1 MGTYSGLNRFQQGKI
16 YGQTDNEGLPFNKIN
31 ALFEDRQGDLWV
43 GTEEGLVRL
52 KPNQF
57 SVYTRE
63 SGLTHNNITSV
74 LRDRN
79 GGLWIGTWGGGLDE
93 LKGGKTTSYTST
105 NGLAGDLILS
115 LCKGRDGSI
124 WAGADYDGGLDRLKN
139 GTVTHYTWKDG
150 LPGVGLR
157 VLEEDSKGNLWIG
170 SSEGLARMANGKVD
184 KFGIKNHLPG
194 IDVRAIYE
202 DTASNL
208 WVGTDGGLSCWKD
221 GKVTNFTTTNG
232 LSDNMVLSLFQDS
245 GGDLWIGTKTGGLN
259 RFRKGKFTA
268 YTTQNGLFNDEIF
281 SILEDNDGW
290 LWMTCSKGVFR
301 VPKVD
306 LNDFDQHKIDT
317 IRCITYGK
325 ADGMES
331 PECNGAGKPSSWKDR
346 DGKLWFP
353 TSKGLAMVD
362 PAVTLPEQAP
372 PIVSI
377 EQVIADRKP
386 LIRDTQKL
394 AMDAAPDGAVPPVQ
408 VPPVSGELQFEYT
421 ALNLSSAERCHFKY
435 KLDGVNPDWVD
446 AGTRRTAYYNSI
458 PPGSY
463 NFHVIACNKDGIWN
477 KGGATLAVVLEP
489 HYWQTWWFEGLLVL
503 AVISTASGT
512 ALYLTRRKMERKL
525 DALKQRHAIEKERGR
540 IAKDIHDD
548 LGSTLTRITMLGE
561 RVEEG
566 LANNEEVGAHVRKIV
581 ASARHTVR
589 SMDEIVWAVNPENDT
604 LDGLVGY
611 ISHHADEFFEGAGVR
626 CRLEMPVEV
635 PRWALSAELRHNLFL
650 MVKEAFNNVAKH
662 SQASEVTVRVV
673 AADGSIQIVIEDN
686 GRGFDPN
693 TTPARGNG
701 LANLR
706 RRMENIGGELQIVTQ
721 PGRGVRLQFT
731 VKLEPNGT
739 TREKTPAPYV

>member
-1 MGTYSGLNRFQQGKI
+1 MVLIVSNRERF
-16 YGQTDNEGLPFNKIN
+16 TVRLDNEGLPFNKIN
-31 ALFEDRQGDLWV
+31 ALFEDRQGNLWV

-57 SVYTRE
+57 SVYTRQ
-63 SGLTHNNITSV
+63 SGLTHNNVTSV
-74 LRDRN
+74 LQDRD
-79 GGLWIGTWGGGLDE
+79 GGLWVGTWGGGLDE
-93 LKGGKTTSYTST
+93 LEGGKTTALHFHQRPRRRFDSLLVQGARREHLGGS
-105 NGLAGDLILS
+105 GL
-115 LCKGRDGSI
+115 RRR
-124 WAGADYDGGLDRLKN
+124 LDRLKN

-157 VLEEDSKGNLWIG
+157 VLEEDSQGNLWIG

-184 KFGIKNHLPG
+184 KYGIKNHLPG

-245 GGDLWIGTKTGGLN
+245 GGDLWVGTKTGGLN

-362 PAVTLPEQAP
+362 PAITLPEQAP

-458 PPGSY
+458 PPG
-463 NFHVIACNKDGIWN
+463 
-477 KGGATLAVVLEP
+477 
-489 HYWQTWWFEGLLVL
+489 Q
-503 AVISTASGT
+503 
-512 ALYLTRRKMERKL
+512 
-525 DALKQRHAIEKERGR
+525 
-540 IAKDIHDD
+540 
-548 LGSTLTRITMLGE
+548 
-561 RVEEG
+561 
-566 LANNEEVGAHVRKIV
+566 
-581 ASARHTVR
+581 
-589 SMDEIVWAVNPENDT
+589 
-604 LDGLVGY
+604 
-611 ISHHADEFFEGAGVR
+611 
-626 CRLEMPVEV
+626 
-635 PRWALSAELRHNLFL
+635 
-650 MVKEAFNNVAKH
+650 
-662 SQASEVTVRVV
+662 
-673 AADGSIQIVIEDN
+673 
-686 GRGFDPN
+686 
-693 TTPARGNG
+693 
-701 LANLR
+701 
-706 RRMENIGGELQIVTQ
+706 LQFSCY
-721 PGRGVRLQFT
+721 RLQQGWD
-731 VKLEPNGT
+731 LE
-739 TREKTPAPYV
+739 